1 MSSRRSGQPAREAS
15 ASAKPLSAS
24 SRRSARGAPGSV
36 STSDVENATRVTTA
50 PVSSLS
56 SLPSPSLSQPTETV
70 VTLSAPTSAR
80 QLTYSPSRPPTKTCP
95 VCLKPQS
102 NLGQHLGKKACNQH
116 LTSDQAKDVGYV
128 RCTFTDCGKW
138 VHEKRYPRHFENHI
152 PASQVIDVPPRG
164 HPPVQP
170 SQPHVSTTPVSSP
183 LSSPLSR
190 SPTPSP
196 ARGTVVEQ
204 EVGESKEH
212 VDVDSDVDSQATVPQ
227 SPVAAS
233 VSVGALLPESYQ
245 SWPHMFTYVPRK
257 AQDLW
262 TQACSQV
269 LSEIRD
275 VYLGRGV
282 GSDVDQLI
290 LKFLS
295 LPRLLLRR
303 VAGQSHADKKLARTL
318 FTYLRDKQVPHVPQ
332 QHNDSN
338 KDTRSDS
345 DRRVSAATRKV
356 RQGHVRKAVDALT
369 QPGMLEITIATL
381 EQLQKLH
388 PDASGP
394 LSPDDIEF
402 ASKQAKT
409 WLSSNDIAKRSER
422 FYDNGSAPGP
432 SGWTGAMLR
441 PLLHSSMC
449 RKGLATVFSLLM
461 NGDIRDPQT
470 RETLR
475 AARLIPVPKGVDAT
489 GVRPIAVGELFARLS
504 CVFAMSTVKLASV
517 FDDGIQLGQGIR
529 SGVER
534 AVLTVQALLDR
545 HVTEPTQVVL
555 STDVE
560 NAFNST
566 SRVRV
571 MAALRSNPE
580 TAHLCR
586 LFEWSHDGPSP
597 LLVYN
602 DRTLLKTL
610 ASQEGVQQGHVL
622 GSLGY
627 NMSIHPDYVAVQAEY
642 KDQDV
647 RLVAIHDDLTVVGPA
662 EAAFAAFDMFAS
674 RLLARGDLRLRPDKC
689 RVLIASTDASV
700 VRDIT
705 ALANTRG
712 VAVVVGA
719 MKLHGGCVGT
729 DVAQMRN
736 AIRESV
742 SRFDK
747 VLEAVSDPQM
757 PSQIAWHIIRQCVV
771 SGVGF
776 FARITQPHIGHDTF
790 VDFDRKVIKAITD
803 THSLPPG
810 LGGDEDRKLLLA
822 ALGIAP
828 SVSISPV
835 AYLSCLLSCLPF
847 LPTLSGEHS
856 TYLALAAA
864 HGKVASR
871 SSPLDVS
878 SRIPLSLNDTVR
890 QFRAADA
897 NSVQLQ
903 RFVTSKLKVDARTRT
918 RGRTD
923 GMGVHMQAI
932 LHSTDT
938 KHANLIF
945 RLLPTDNELTMRSD
959 DWDQLIRARLAYP
972 PNDNLPSLCPHCRV
986 ELLSDFA
993 KTHHHHS
1000 CTQMFQFR
1008 TQRHNAV
1015 LGVLLKLAK
1024 LAGYA
1029 TSTTNQFWKHIPM
1042 SSELRVL
1049 KPDASIMPGTSRR
1062 RNLLVDVGITHPCA
1076 PTILRGSSKT
1086 PLHAASLML
1095 KTKHE
1100 KYRGL
1105 AAVIGYGVVGL
1116 IMETYGAMAPE
1127 FRELVEQLVGDVMR
1141 NEQLSLAQAKQLQ
1154 IHTFASLAVALHRG
1168 NGVQARLMFQ
1178 PLSIED
1184 NLRGTGLRPLP
1195 SLPVVGAT

>member
-1 MSSRRSGQPAREAS
+1 M
-15 ASAKPLSAS
+15 
-24 SRRSARGAPGSV
+24 
-36 STSDVENATRVTTA
+36 TM
-50 PVSSLS
+50 
-56 SLPSPSLSQPTETV
+56 
-70 VTLSAPTSAR
+70 
-80 QLTYSPSRPPTKTCP
+80 
-95 VCLKPQS
+95 
-102 NLGQHLGKKACNQH
+102 
-116 LTSDQAKDVGYV
+116 
-128 RCTFTDCGKW
+128 
-138 VHEKRYPRHFENHI
+138 VH
-152 PASQVIDVPPRG
+152 
-164 HPPVQP
+164 
-170 SQPHVSTTPVSSP
+170 
-183 LSSPLSR
+183 
-190 SPTPSP
+190 
-196 ARGTVVEQ
+196 
-204 EVGESKEH
+204 
-212 VDVDSDVDSQATVPQ
+212 
-227 SPVAAS
+227 
-233 VSVGALLPESYQ
+233 
-245 SWPHMFTYVPRK
+245 
-257 AQDLW
+257 
-262 TQACSQV
+262 
-269 LSEIRD
+269 
-275 VYLGRGV
+275 
-282 GSDVDQLI
+282 
-290 LKFLS
+290 
-295 LPRLLLRR
+295 
-303 VAGQSHADKKLARTL
+303 
-318 FTYLRDKQVPHVPQ
+318 
-332 QHNDSN
+332 
-338 KDTRSDS
+338 
-345 DRRVSAATRKV
+345 
-356 RQGHVRKAVDALT
+356 
-369 QPGMLEITIATL
+369 
-381 EQLQKLH
+381 
-388 PDASGP
+388 
-394 LSPDDIEF
+394 
-402 ASKQAKT
+402 
-409 WLSSNDIAKRSER
+409 
-422 FYDNGSAPGP
+422 APGP
-432 SGWTGAMLR
+432 SGWTGSMLR
-441 PLLHSSMC
+441 PLLQSAIC
-449 RKGLATVFSLLM
+449 RQGLATVFSLLM
-461 NGDIRDPQT
+461 NGDICDPQT

-545 HVTEPTQVVL
+545 HVTERTQVVL
-555 STDVE
+555 SMDVE

-566 SRVRV
+566 SRARV
-571 MAALRSNPE
+571 MAALRSRPE

-602 DRTLLKTL
+602 NRTLLTTI
-610 ASQEGVQQGHVL
+610 ASQEGVQQRHVL

-642 KDQDV
+642 KSQDV
-647 RLVAIHDDLTVVGPA
+647 RLVAIHDDLTVVGSA
-662 EAAFAAFDMFAS
+662 EAAFAVFDMFAS

-729 DVAQMRN
+729 DAAKMRD
-736 AIRESV
+736 AINESV

-776 FARITQPHIGHDTF
+776 FARITQPDIGRNTF
-790 VDFDRKVIKAITD
+790 VDVDRKVIKAITD

-810 LGGDEDRKLLLA
+810 LGDDHDRKF
-822 ALGIAP
+822 GIAP
-828 SVSISPV
+828 SVKISPV
-835 AYLSCLLSCLPF
+835 AYLSCLLLCLPF
-847 LPTLSGEHS
+847 LPTLSDEHS

-864 HGKVASR
+864 HRQVASR

-903 RFVTSKLKVDARTRT
+903 RFVTSKLKVDARKSVHL
-918 RGRTD
+918 RTD

-932 LHSTDT
+932 LHSTDA

-945 RLLPTDNELTMRSD
+945 RLLPTDSDLTMRSD

-986 ELLSDFA
+986 ELSSDFA

-1000 CTQMFQFR
+1000 CTQMFQLR

-1015 LGVLLKLAK
+1015 LGVVLKLAK

-1029 TSTTNQFWKHIPM
+1029 TNTTNQFWKHVPM
-1042 SSELRVL
+1042 SPELRVL
-1049 KPDASIMPGTSRR
+1049 KPDASLMPGTSRR

-1105 AAVIGYGVVGL
+1105 GAVIGYDVVGL

-1127 FRELVEQLVGDVMR
+1127 FCELVEQLVGDVMR
-1141 NEQLSLAQAKQLQ
+1141 NDQLSLAQAKQLQ
-1154 IHTFASLAVALHRG
+1154 IHTFASLVVALHRG
-1168 NGVQARLMFQ
+1168 NGHQARLMFQ
-1178 PLSIED
+1178 PGSIED
-1184 NLRGTGLRPLP
+1184 NLRGTGFRPLP
-1195 SLPVVGAT
+1195 SLPVVGTT